1 MHRPQLRTTLNV
13 KLSQRLTMTPALL
26 QKIELLTLNRLELA
40 ELLQLEL
47 SENPVLE
54 EAGEIEAGSEGAE
67 APAEEG
73 AQSDDDPFADI
84 DVDYFFEDYLPPPA
98 RTRSDPASL
107 EDKLSFESFLSTP
120 VTLQDHLNWQLN
132 LTEVPPEIHR
142 IAYFMIGNINSDG
155 YLCMSDE
162 EIQEQLQVSHAESDE
177 ALGVVQTFDPAGVC
191 SRDLKECLLIQLKG
205 LELDQGVA
213 GELVREH
220 LIDIQQGKIER
231 LSGWIGC
238 TAVEIDEALKVI
250 RTLSPRPGQQYDSRP
265 PEFVQPDVYIQKAEN
280 GYRVVISDDGL
291 PRLRLSHAYR
301 RLLRQKATSKETKSF
316 IRERFRSAVELLK
329 SIDQR
334 EATIYRVCESVIQRQ
349 KPFLDHGL
357 LHLRPMLIKEIAEE
371 LNLHSSTISRVV
383 ANKYAHTP
391 QGVLELRRFFNVGIE
406 GAGGQSFSTLQVKET
421 IRKIVE
427 AEDPAKPLSDQKI
440 ADRLNREGI
449 QITRRT
455 VAKYRDQMH
464 IAGSRRRRKKA

>member
-1 MHRPQLRTTLNV
+1 MSIFKRPRTG
-13 KLSQRLTMTPALL
+13 
-26 QKIELLTLNRLELA
+26 IE
-40 ELLQLEL
+40 
-47 SENPVLE
+47 S
-54 EAGEIEAGSEGAE
+54 
-67 APAEEG
+67 
-73 AQSDDDPFADI
+73 
-84 DVDYFFEDYLPPPA
+84 
-98 RTRSDPASL
+98 SL
-107 EDKLSFESFLSTP
+107 
-120 VTLQDHLNWQLN
+120 VT
-132 LTEVPPEIHR
+132 
-142 IAYFMIGNINSDG
+142 
-155 YLCMSDE
+155 
-162 EIQEQLQVSHAESDE
+162 
-177 ALGVVQTFDPAGVC
+177 
-191 SRDLKECLLIQLKG
+191 
-205 LELDQGVA
+205 
-213 GELVREH
+213 
-220 LIDIQQGKIER
+220 
-231 LSGWIGC
+231 
-238 TAVEIDEALKVI
+238 TAC
-250 RTLSPRPGQQYDSRP
+250 
-265 PEFVQPDVYIQKAEN
+265 
-280 GYRVVISDDGL
+280 